1 MNVWTIFV
9 CRIRSN
15 YEQETQKA
23 SIWTASFFPSKV
35 NYDRNSLLLM
45 NLGKTNRNT
54 AEWTLVFA
62 GFSAIVKSLFW
73 NHIWNGGK
81 LTLSSVLKTRTK
93 YWKLYWNIG
102 CDNNIFPICHKI
114 IKWVIPCFFRWVI
127 RDGKPEVR
135 TISEMR
141 KLEFPVGM
149 PIMVRAI
156 PFGKRQKIWAAIWG
170 ESNFPLFECL
180 QLILIQFVATDR
192 SPTLSNFIV
201 LCFYTRLQ
209 PGWFV

>member
-1 MNVWTIFV
+1 MNVWTIFL

-23 SIWTASFFPSKV
+23 SSWAASFFPSKV
-35 NYDRNSLLLM
+35 ITIGTPYCLWILLKQIVTPLNKHSSLQGL
-45 NLGKTNRNT
+45 
-54 AEWTLVFA
+54 
-62 GFSAIVKSLFW
+62 
-73 NHIWNGGK
+73 K

-114 IKWVIPCFFRWVI
+114 IEWVIPCFFRWLI
-127 RDGKPEVR
+127 RDGKPGVR

-149 PIMVRAI
+149 PIMVRVI
-156 PFGKRQKIWAAIWG
+156 PSGKRQEIWAVIWG
-170 ESNFPLFECL
+170 ESTFPTFECL
-180 QLILIQFVATDR
+180 QLILIHFVATDR

-201 LCFYTRLQ
+201 LCFYTRFQ